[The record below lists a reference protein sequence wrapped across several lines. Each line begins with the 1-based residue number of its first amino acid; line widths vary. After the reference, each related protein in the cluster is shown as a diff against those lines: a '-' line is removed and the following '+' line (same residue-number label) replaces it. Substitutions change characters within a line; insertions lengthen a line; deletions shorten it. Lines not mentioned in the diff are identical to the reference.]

1 MKESKQIKADSMP
14 EKWRR
19 IPGTKAEISSL
30 AHVRTR
36 RGALLTPIIFKDNKD
51 WRKRAGYRFKD
62 GGQRC
67 LIYPQIVMPEV
78 WPELEPEI
86 FDKRWA
92 LKVREKRNLSRPVPL
107 DASGTTWRGGEI
119 RDPWDEMSLWN
130 KERDYFSWAQYCP
143 CL

>member
-1 MKESKQIKADSMP
+1 MKEKESKQIKAASMP

-19 IPGTKAEISSL
+19 VVGTNAEISSL

-36 RGALLTPIIFKDNKD
+36 RGALLTPMIFNSKD

-62 GGQRC
+62 GGRGC

-86 FDKRWA
+86 YDERWA
-92 LKVREKRNLSRPVPL
+92 LLVREKRNLAR
-107 DASGTTWRGGEI
+107 TTWRGGEI

-130 KERDYFSWAQYCP
+130 TERDYFSWAQYCP